1 MQRGFLP
8 WLRPHLLAGVIAAV
22 IWTVGTIAA
31 QEQGLQP
38 VLIPDIQEP
47 EEMRVEPLPS
57 GRSDITA
64 PERILAEALQK
75 SDNSKPATLLPALSQ
90 ILAQYPDFSDKF
102 Y

>member
-1 MQRGFLP
+1 
-8 WLRPHLLAGVIAAV
+8 
-22 IWTVGTIAA
+22 
-31 QEQGLQP
+31 
-38 VLIPDIQEP
+38 
-47 EEMRVEPLPS
+47 MRVEPLPS